1 MTPEEVVQRQVEAY
15 NARDLERFAATYSE
29 DVKLY
34 RMPQP
39 EPSIAGQRAL
49 REFYAKERFNRPQLH
64 AEILNRMVLG
74 NRVVDHERITGVR
87 DQPFEAAAIYEV
99 SGGLIRSVWF
109 FSE

>member
-15 NARDLERFAATYSE
+15 NARDLEAFAATYSE

-34 RMPQP
+34 RPPQA
-39 EPSIAGQRAL
+39 EPSVSGQKAL

-64 AEILNRMVLG
+64 AQIVNRMVFG

-87 DQPFEAAAIYEV
+87 DKPFDAAAVYEV
-99 SGGLIRSVWF
+99 SGGLIRSVWCF
-109 FSE
+109 TE